1 MFVFSALFAEAAPYL
16 AEHLVTL
23 RLHERVK
30 GYAVVIP
37 VSEAFNILQSGVV
50 GQHRREQ
57 VEAIKAQ
64 LTALDSGTLNV
75 IDI

>member
-1 MFVFSALFAEAAPYL
+1 MFVISALFAQAAPNL
-16 AEHLVTL
+16 AERLVTL
-23 RLHERVK
+23 RLDERLK
-30 GYAVVIP
+30 GYTVLSPI
-37 VSEAFNILQSGVV
+37 SEAFNILQSGFV